1 MPRVRLIWNRD
12 QPWRWTLHRRAGAKR
27 RNPVRARPR
36 NFSRPRDDRSVNSSG
51 SAPCAQAGRH
61 AGAISQTLRYRER
74 ETRTSRPR
82 NRLMPNR
89 DTLSLRRL
97 DHAARAA
104 RPNVATRRACEEGLI
119 ADRAPLRLLAHACR
133 SGLAGGP
140 RRRALD
146 AIEVRSGARS
156 YLRRRPFVNILSR
169 GKTVGAFWPRGAKD

>member
-1 MPRVRLIWNRD
+1 VLECTLRAMPRVRLIWNRD

-74 ETRTSRPR
+74 ETGTSRPR

-119 ADRAPLRLLAHACR
+119 ADRAPLRFASSRVPQRL
-133 SGLAGGP
+133 SGRPQAKSARCNRGP
-140 RRRALD
+140 QWRAFIP
-146 AIEVRSGARS
+146 AAA
-156 YLRRRPFVNILSR
+156 
-169 GKTVGAFWPRGAKD
+169 AFR